1 MSVRHRLTMVQRI
14 YHQVNGGDASE
25 ISSSSSRSL
34 ESDEQV
40 YERHT
45 TVAEDAVRLDLGW
58 IGQGNLS
65 VALVVV
71 RNDEDKGIVEVV
83 FPGADVT
90 LLVHPRE
97 SVAFCPTHPDQIA
110 LRSQGGKLK
119 FTSFVVPG

>member
-25 ISSSSSRSL
+25 MSSSSSRTL

-40 YERHT
+40 YERHSSVT
-45 TVAEDAVRLDLGW
+45 EEAVRLDLGW
-58 IGQGNLS
+58 IGQGNLP
-65 VALVVV
+65 VALVVL
-71 RNDEDKGIVEVV
+71 RNDEDEGVVEVV

-97 SVAFCPTHPDQIA
+97 QVSFCPTHPDQIA
-110 LRSQGGKLK
+110 VRSQGGKLK
-119 FTSFVVPG
+119 FTTFVVPG